1 MKLIDGKSVLLGMG
15 IGIIITAILAIIF
28 FSGVEPK
35 LSDAEIIQR
44 ARELGMTDKYVERDD
59 IRRNPDGS
67 LIFVVYENDD
77 FTSVSKRLYDEGI
90 IESSIEFDIIIKKEK
105 LENAI
110 KPGSYN
116 ISYSD
121 NTKTIIQKLTQQ

>member
-15 IGIIITAILAIIF
+15 IGIIITAILAMIF

>member
-1 MKLIDGKSVLLGMG
+1 VKLIDGKSVLLGMG
-15 IGIIITAILAIIF
+15 IGIIITAILAMIF

>member
-105 LENAI
+105 IENAI

>member
-1 MKLIDGKSVLLGMG
+1 VKLIDGKSVLLGMG

>member
-15 IGIIITAILAIIF
+15 IRIIITAILAIIF